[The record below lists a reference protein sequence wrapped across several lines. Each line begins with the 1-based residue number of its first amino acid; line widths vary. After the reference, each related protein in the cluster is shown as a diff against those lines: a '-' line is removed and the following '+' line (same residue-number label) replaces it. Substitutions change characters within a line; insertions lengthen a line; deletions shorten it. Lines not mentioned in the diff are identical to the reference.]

1 MSDTCAA
8 RWREFADAHS
18 SLDLQTRRLDASVAQ
33 TRANK
38 WIKQESDQE
47 GVMNDEKWNL
57 GGR

>member
-1 MSDTCAA
+1 MRNAQT
-8 RWREFADAHS
+8 RTRVWIADAM
-18 SLDLQTRRLDASVAQ
+18 RRMDASAPQ

-47 GVMNDEKWNL
+47 GVMDDEKWDF

>member
-1 MSDTCAA
+1 MSE
-8 RWREFADAHS
+8 RADAHS
-18 SLDLQTRRLDASVAQ
+18 RVDADSLRRMDASAPQ

-47 GVMNDEKWNL
+47 GVMDDEKWDF